1 MKIEYNKLCANV
13 LRRRP
18 LLCYRCAFL
27 NQRMWCH
34 KHQFYHLSCGIDGFE
49 RDPGYIFK
57 I

>member
-13 LRRRP
+13 LKQCP
-18 LLCYRCAFL
+18 LPCYRCAFL
-27 NQRMWCH
+27 NQRVCSGR
-34 KHQFYHLSCGIDGFE
+34 KFSNLSCGFDGFE